1 MKRIITLV
9 ALISAIAFPVNAQ
22 NDLEE
27 LQKEVIKRVEDLIKE
42 ADKNPKNGK
51 KQIVAAEALCWDD
64 LGDKLDYDRAL
75 IYANR
80 ALKIAETQPVLKDTL
95 MGSTCSAL
103 GYIYQKKQNL
113 ENALDYYEKALN
125 AYEQELGRYD
135 PVTIYHKLQTG
146 YMIMLTFDARRGSL
160 FIQQAFLDSERAPA
174 EKRLKNLE
182 NISAV
187 YELAIDFLTADI
199 TLRMQRGLP
208 LITFE
213 GKKYFI
219 LETPEWNMEQPIV
232 GWLVPQ
238 IMRPSLQKE
247 EKPDGDIILLDD
259 EDPNADLRVIKPDDP
274 ERPNFEVSF
283 SLDATDRQ
291 TIIMDDS
298 NARILFFQE
307 PLFNQILTKYREF
320 KNTHK

>member
-1 MKRIITLV
+1 
-9 ALISAIAFPVNAQ
+9 
-22 NDLEE
+22 
-27 LQKEVIKRVEDLIKE
+27 
-42 ADKNPKNGK
+42 
-51 KQIVAAEALCWDD
+51 
-64 LGDKLDYDRAL
+64 
-75 IYANR
+75 
-80 ALKIAETQPVLKDTL
+80 
-95 MGSTCSAL
+95 
-103 GYIYQKKQNL
+103 
-113 ENALDYYEKALN
+113 
-125 AYEQELGRYD
+125 
-135 PVTIYHKLQTG
+135 
-146 YMIMLTFDARRGSL
+146 
-160 FIQQAFLDSERAPA
+160 
-174 EKRLKNLE
+174 
-182 NISAV
+182 
-187 YELAIDFLTADI
+187 
-199 TLRMQRGLP
+199 
-208 LITFE
+208 
-213 GKKYFI
+213 
-219 LETPEWNMEQPIV
+219 MEQPIV